1 MSDVDPR
8 RGACLPTDEGLEE
21 LVFKELWRGMAG
33 VSSHLRASKVGRDKS
48 SRCKELCAAQGSD
61 GVPDAKI
68 QLTTGTTFRVT
79 ALIFFPF
86 VLGLRDG
93 DVFRRRGESFVG
105 TRAQGLW
112 T

>member
-1 MSDVDPR
+1 MLDKSMSDVDPR

-33 VSSHLRASKVGRDKS
+33 VSSHLRASKVGRGES
-48 SRCKELCAAQGSD
+48 SRCKEVCAAQGSD

-79 ALIFFPF
+79 ALIFS
-86 VLGLRDG
+86 LLSWGY
-93 DVFRRRGESFVG
+93 ETG
-105 TRAQGLW
+105 TFFDEEGSLL
-112 T
+112 

>member
-21 LVFKELWRGMAG
+21 LGPRSCGAAW
-33 VSSHLRASKVGRDKS
+33 RASALICAQARLDGI
-48 SRCKELCAAQGSD
+48 SRAAARSLCAAQGSD

-86 VLGLRDG
+86 LSWGY
-93 DVFRRRGESFVG
+93 ETG
-105 TRAQGLW
+105 TFFDEEGSLL
-112 T
+112 